1 MKIVIGSDHGGY
13 DLKEDIKAYLK
24 ELGHEVADYGT
35 HSKEPVDYPDF
46 AFLIA
51 QAVARGL
58 FDRGIMVDGAAVGSC
73 MAANKV
79 PGVRCAV
86 CHDTYTARN
95 SREHNDSNV
104 LALGDRVIGK
114 GVAREIVKVWLGT
127 EFAGGRHLR
136 RVRKIVEIERRF
148 LASKPLEDP

>member
-24 ELGHEVADYGT
+24 ELGHEFADYGT
-35 HSKEPVDYPDF
+35 HSKESVDYPDF
-46 AFLIA
+46 AFLVA

-58 FDRGIMVDGAAVGSC
+58 FDRGIMVDGAGVGSC

-86 CHDTYTARN
+86 CHDTFTARN
-95 SREHNDSNV
+95 SREHNNSNV

-114 GVAREIVKVWLGT
+114 GVAREIVKVWLET

-136 RVRKIVEIERRF
+136 RVNKIMEIEKRF
-148 LASKPLEDP
+148 LPGQSLGS